1 MRAALPPGC
10 RAFVDADWLPRCHDG
25 RAPALVV
32 SSEGQ
37 IQWCDGPAR
46 AMSPGT
52 DPDACVGLALRA
64 VAEEAAEAA
73 RRTGGPRQVRGR
85 GFIAAQVREL
95 LGLAP
100 EVAERPPDGP
110 LGTIVDTTGDPDAIA
125 DATRSLADLGTLVL
139 AGETHGGT
147 LALDLYP
154 DVHVRGLR
162 MVGVAPPLHEGLP
175 QGSRSEGDLAR
186 AVREAQASLRPG
198 DVLPDGALLYH
209 LSS

>member
-1 MRAALPPGC
+1 
-10 RAFVDADWLPRCHDG
+10 
-25 RAPALVV
+25 
-32 SSEGQ
+32 
-37 IQWCDGPAR
+37 
-46 AMSPGT
+46 
-52 DPDACVGLALRA
+52 
-64 VAEEAAEAA
+64 
-73 RRTGGPRQVRGR
+73 VRD
-85 GFIAAQVREL
+85 L

-100 EVAERPPDGP
+100 EVTERPPDGP

-147 LALDLYP
+147 LAIDLYP

-162 MVGVAPPLHEGLP
+162 MVGVAPPLHDGLP

-186 AVREAQASLRPG
+186 AVREAQASLRQG